1 MMYLRQ
7 GSVRPAVATAQKMLA
22 GGITVDGYFGPRT
35 KGRVESYQ
43 SGHTPPLGRDG
54 IVGKNT
60 WTALTADHDLVTID
74 VVDAH
79 DPSAVTTEAADVRAA
94 GGDPIVLYGQSN
106 GVAVMVSEVIRRAGR
121 HRRIALLRIH
131 SHGAPGSMNITAG
144 DEALDEHMTSLDLST
159 LWYTG
164 PQLVTLAPYFVP
176 WGSTELMGC
185 DVGHGSA
192 GTQLLN
198 RVAGFLQV
206 PVSAGK
212 RTQFGG
218 GHSTFVFEG
227 PIKTDYPYG
236 GSLKGWARAA
246 AAR

>member
-7 GSVRPAVATAQKMLA
+7 GSVRPAVATTQKMLG
-22 GGITVDGYFGPRT
+22 GGITVDGYFGPGT
-35 KGRVESYQ
+35 KGRVATYQ
-43 SGHTPPLGRDG
+43 SGHTPPLGSDG

-60 WTALTADHDLVTID
+60 WTALTGDYDLVTID

-79 DPSAVTTEAADVRAA
+79 DPSVGATEAADVRAA
-94 GGDPIVLYGQSN
+94 GGEPIVLYGQSN

-144 DEALDEHMTSLDLST
+144 EEALDEHMTSLDLST

-164 PQLVTLAPYFVP
+164 PQLAALAPYFVP

-185 DVGHGSA
+185 NVGEGSS

-206 PVSAGK
+206 PVSAGV

-218 GHSTFVFEG
+218 GHKTFVFEG
-227 PIKTDYPYG
+227 PIKTGYPYG
-236 GSLKGWARAA
+236 SSLKAWARAA
-246 AAR
+246 ATR

>member
-43 SGHTPPLGRDG
+43 SGHRPPLGRDG
-54 IVGKNT
+54 IIGKDT
-60 WTALTADHDLVTID
+60 WGALTADNDLVTID
-74 VVDAH
+74 VVDAE
-79 DPSAVTTEAADVRAA
+79 DPGVLSTEGADIRAN

-106 GVAVMVSEVIRRAGR
+106 GVATMVSEVISRAGR

-131 SHGAPGSMNITAG
+131 SHGAPGSMNVTAG
-144 DEALDEHMTSLDLST
+144 HEAYDEHMTSLDLST

-164 PQLVTLAPYFVP
+164 PQLTQLAPYFVP

-185 DVGHGSA
+185 DVGHGTN
-192 GTQLLN
+192 GTRLLKQ
-198 RVAGFLQV
+198 VAGFLQV
-206 PVSAGK
+206 PVSAGT
-212 RTQFGG
+212 RTQLGG
-218 GHSTFVFEG
+218 GRSTFVFEG
-227 PIKTDYPYG
+227 PIKTGYPYG
-236 GSLKGWARAA
+236 DSLKGWARAA
-246 AAR
+246 ATR

>member
-35 KGRVESYQ
+35 EARTSDYQRGR
-43 SGHTPPLGRDG
+43 TPPLADDG
-54 IVGKNT
+54 VIGKNT
-60 WTALTADHDLVTID
+60 WTALTGDHDLVTID

-94 GGDPIVLYGQSN
+94 GGEPIVLYGQSN
-106 GVAVMVSEVIRRAGR
+106 GVAVMVTEVTRRAGR

-131 SHGAPGSMNITAG
+131 SHGAPGSMNVTAG
-144 DEALDEHMTSLDLST
+144 EEAQDEHMTSLDLST

-164 PQLVTLAPYFVP
+164 PLLATLAPYFVP
-176 WGSTELMGC
+176 WGATELMGC
-185 DVGHGSA
+185 DVGHGAS
-192 GTQLLN
+192 GTRLLDG
-198 RVAGFLQV
+198 VARSLQV
-206 PVSAGK
+206 PVSAGV

-227 PIKTDYPYG
+227 PIKTAYPYG
-236 GSLKGWARAA
+236 GSLKGWARTAT
-246 AAR
+246 AR